1 MKGSMKNQYIIFFIC
16 LFILP
21 LSSCRQT
28 ETNGPLKF
36 KGYEG
41 NPVQVPGMPG
51 SWDDL
56 YVITAFVLEDKDTIY
71 LFYTA
76 YSKTGSRALGLA
88 TSNDGYHFTKYKGNP
103 ILKGDG
109 KGYDA
114 FGVAQAQ
121 VLKADTGW
129 VLYFN
134 GREIAGFNS
143 GPSIGRATSKSLTGP
158 WKRSVNAVLTS
169 GRKGEWDADFIYL
182 GTVLA
187 LNDSSY
193 IMYYT
198 GGTDINTEKNF
209 FIGMATSEDGIKW
222 KKYNDPATP
231 NHPFTD
237 SDPVM
242 KTGNTGDWDENIVLI
257 CDVLQQSGGFR
268 MYYACGAFG
277 YADSQDG
284 IHWKK
289 YHKNPVYT
297 VEDDPYFY
305 KARMIKETGIQGAK
319 FLFLDSLCFMYY
331 DYGHC
336 VNSAIAMAIAQNK
349 LAVDSWTVGRI
360 KN

>member
-1 MKGSMKNQYIIFFIC
+1 MQHATCNMKRIFY
-16 LFILP
+16 LLALVL
-21 LSSCRQT
+21 LSCSPDHSP
-28 ETNGPLKF
+28 GPLKF

-41 NPVQVPGMPG
+41 NPVIMPGKPG

-56 YVITAFVLEDKDTIY
+56 YVITAYVLEDKDTIY

-76 YSKTGSRALGLA
+76 YNKTGSRALGLA
-88 TSNDGYHFTKYKGNP
+88 TSTDGYQFTKYKGNP
-103 ILKGDG
+103 ILRGDG
-109 KGYDA
+109 VGYDA

-121 VLKADTGW
+121 VLKADPGW

-134 GREIAGFNS
+134 GREIAGFSS

-158 WKRSVNAVLTS
+158 WKRSDNAVLTS

-182 GTVLA
+182 GPVRA
-187 LNDSSY
+187 LNDTTY

-198 GGTDINTEKNF
+198 GGPDINTEKNF
-209 FIGMATSEDGIKW
+209 FIGMATSKDGIKW
-222 KKYNDPATP
+222 NKHNDHATL
-231 NHPFTD
+231 NHPFAD

-242 KTGNTGDWDENIVLI
+242 VTGKPGEWDENIVLI
-257 CDVLQQSGGFR
+257 CDLLQQPGGSR

-277 YADSQDG
+277 YADSEDG

-319 FLFLDSLCFMYY
+319 FLFRDSLCFMYY

-336 VNSAIAMAIAQNK
+336 VNSAISMAIAE
-349 LAVDSWTVGRI
+349 I
-360 KN
+360 K